1 MSGSESNRAA
11 QKRIDRFVTTY
22 SEDLLSIPKAQ
33 RFELLDLVND
43 NRSKEARKL
52 LAQYVAQA
60 KSLREVSAS
69 KAVVTRRENRVK
81 RVIRAYRTV
90 ETNRPVDE
98 ERLKDNV
105 RKNEDPE
112 FNKLLNRVKDDREL
126 GMELQYRAMI
136 IGPDAKVLSGAFY
149 HGRSAL

>member
-1 MSGSESNRAA
+1 MAVSESSRAA
-11 QKRIDRFVTTY
+11 QRRIDRFVTTY
-22 SEDLLSIPKAQ
+22 SEELLSIPKAQ

-43 NRSKEARKL
+43 NRSADARKL
-52 LAQYVAQA
+52 LTQYVAEA
-60 KSLREVSAS
+60 KSQREVSAT
-69 KAVVTRRENRVK
+69 KAVATRRENRVK
-81 RVIRAYRTV
+81 RVVRAYRTV
-90 ETNRPVDE
+90 DTNRSVDE

-105 RKNEDPE
+105 RKNQDPE
-112 FNKLLNRVKDDREL
+112 FTKLLNRVKDDREL

>member
-1 MSGSESNRAA
+1 VYANNG
-11 QKRIDRFVTTY
+11 
-22 SEDLLSIPKAQ
+22 
-33 RFELLDLVND
+33 
-43 NRSKEARKL
+43 KEARRL
-52 LAQYVAQA
+52 LAEYVSQA
-60 KSLREVSAS
+60 KSKREVSAT

-81 RVIRAYRTV
+81 RVVRAYRTV
-90 ETNRPVDE
+90 DTQRPVDE

-112 FNKLLNRVKDDREL
+112 FTKLLNRVKDDREL

-149 HGRSAL
+149 HGRSAT